1 MIDVF
6 YKSLSYV
13 DITVNNAFPFISLL
27 SEFGGFMGL
36 LLGASCMTLCEIF
49 DYIIIWTLSRLF
61 KNKTKANPSYDNR
74 ISDSE
79 MELHKY

>member
-36 LLGASCMTLCEIF
+36 LLGASCMTVCEVV
-49 DYIIIWTLSRLF
+49 DYIIIWTITRII
-61 KNKTKANPSYDNR
+61 KTTTKQTEH
-74 ISDSE
+74 IQ
-79 MELHKY
+79 MQ